1 MDGSRAGGGGWPLAV
16 AVALKLIPIAE
27 WVTIAGVALLAPIRR
42 CNVADQHSFDVV
54 SEINH
59 AEMHNA
65 IVQAQH
71 EIAVRFDFKGTRAS
85 IEFDKKENKVKLE
98 ADHKG
103 QLDTVVQIVKEKMA
117 RRNVPVGAL
126 RRGKIEDASHDTVRE
141 TLTLH
146 TGIETDDAR
155 KMIKE
160 IKQLKIKVQAQIMED
175 KIRVTGKKIDDL
187 QAVIAHL
194 KAHGPEYPL
203 QFVNLA

>member
-1 MDGSRAGGGGWPLAV
+1 M
-16 AVALKLIPIAE
+16 
-27 WVTIAGVALLAPIRR
+27 
-42 CNVADQHSFDVV
+42 ADNHFFDVV

-65 IVQAQH
+65 LVQAQH
-71 EIAVRFDFKGTRAS
+71 EIAVRFDFKGTHAA
-85 IEFDKKENKVKLE
+85 IEFNKKDNTLTIL

-103 QLDTVVQIVKEKMA
+103 QLETVLQIMKEKMA

-126 RRGKIEDASHDTVRE
+126 RRGKIEDATHDTVRE
-141 TLTLH
+141 TLSIH

-155 KMIKE
+155 KMVKE
-160 IKQLKIKVQAQIMED
+160 IKQLKVKVQAQIMD
-175 KIRVTGKKIDDL
+175 QKVRVTGKKIDDL

-203 QFVNLA
+203 QFVNFT

>member
-1 MDGSRAGGGGWPLAV
+1 MAA
-16 AVALKLIPIAE
+16 
-27 WVTIAGVALLAPIRR
+27 
-42 CNVADQHSFDVV
+42 NHFFDIV

-65 IVQAQH
+65 VVQAQH
-71 EIAVRFDFKGTRAS
+71 ELAVRFDFKGTRAA
-85 IEFDKKENKVKLE
+85 IDFNKKDNTLTIL

-103 QLDTVVQIVKEKMA
+103 QLETVLQVLKEKMA
-117 RRNVPVGAL
+117 RRGVPVGAL

-141 TLTLH
+141 VLSLH

-155 KMIKE
+155 SMIKD
-160 IKQLKIKVQAQIMED
+160 IKQLKLKVQTQIMD
-175 KIRVTGKKIDDL
+175 NKLRVTGKKIDDL

-203 QFVNLA
+203 QFINFT

>member
-1 MDGSRAGGGGWPLAV
+1 MIRSSFGWS
-16 AVALKLIPIAE
+16 IS
-27 WVTIAGVALLAPIRR
+27 THGRS
-42 CNVADQHSFDVV
+42 HSFDVV

-71 EIAVRFDFKGTRAS
+71 ELAVRFDFKGTRAS
-85 IEFDKKENKVKLE
+85 IEFNKKENQLTLL

-103 QLDTVVQIVKEKMA
+103 QLETVLQIVKEKMA
-117 RRNVPVGAL
+117 RRGVPVSAL
-126 RRGKIEDASHDTVRE
+126 KRGKIEDATHDSVRE
-141 TLTLH
+141 ILTLH

-155 KMIKE
+155 KMVKE
-160 IKQLKIKVQAQIMED
+160 IKQLKIKVQAQIMDD
-175 KIRVTGKKIDDL
+175 KVRVTGKKLDDL

-203 QFVNLA
+203 QFVNFT